1 MRRWIMILI
10 AIAAVAVSVI
20 AFRIIKPD
28 SEWSSGSQPAL
39 EAFRQGLEAEK
50 KLYWNEAREHYARA
64 AEIDPDFVMA
74 RFKTVSLTMS
84 PEREQRLRDLID
96 RVDLESLTS
105 RERFLMEYRL
115 ALIERRPEKAEEI
128 MAAYLAENPND
139 LYALTIH
146 CDVVW
151 IGGNLDDAEDC
162 FEKVRAI
169 DPGWAHSHNN
179 IGYIRMARGD
189 FAGAEEAFA
198 SYRQLAPDQANPHD
212 SLGEL
217 LMLTGRYEEAL
228 SEFEQAVAIRAD
240 FCATWSHLI
249 DLMILQGDT
258 AGADRMIQRAEG
270 VVCSPAFIEAQKL
283 RVAAWKAIFA
293 GHSSDVLTR
302 PTRKAC
308 ERGAI
313 DPVTL
318 AAIHQAALNEGDTDF
333 AADLEEAFVRRNR
346 ARKPGPMTP
355 PLLAHL
361 TGMRLAREGATAE
374 AIAQLR
380 ESDRRI
386 TYSGDGMGLFK
397 MYNRLAL
404 ATLLEQ
410 SGAESEAAQLRGE
423 VREISVPFADHFAR
437 FQLWRDAQTRRSDA
451 MRVAD
456 RRAAS

>member
-10 AIAAVAVSVI
+10 AIAAIAVSVI
-20 AFRIIKPD
+20 AFRVIKPD

-115 ALIERRPEKAEEI
+115 SLLEKRPETAEKI
-128 MAAYLAENPND
+128 MGAYLAENPND

-151 IGGNLDDAEDC
+151 IGGNLDAAEDC
-162 FEKVRAI
+162 FEKVRKI

-228 SEFEQAVAIRAD
+228 NEFEQAVAIRAD
-240 FCATWSHLI
+240 FCATWSHLV

-258 AGADRMIQRAEG
+258 AGADRIIQRAEN
-270 VVCSPAFIEAQKL
+270 VVCSPEFIETQKL

-293 GHSSDVLTR
+293 GNSSDVLTR
-302 PTRKAC
+302 STRKAC
-308 ERGAI
+308 EGGAI
-313 DPVTL
+313 DPLSL
-318 AAIHQAALNEGDTDF
+318 AAIHQAALNAGDTDF
-333 AADLEEAFVRRNR
+333 AADLEEAFVKRNR
-346 ARKPGPMTP
+346 AGKPGPMTP

-361 TGMRLAREGATAE
+361 TGMRLASEGAIAE

-386 TYSGDGMGLFK
+386 TYNGGGMGLFK

-410 SGAESEAAQLRGE
+410 SGAESQAAQLRAE
-423 VREISVPFADHFAR
+423 VREISAPFADHFAR
-437 FQLWRDAQTRRSDA
+437 IQLGRDAQTKRPEA
-451 MRVAD
+451 IQVANP
-456 RRAAS
+456 AS